1 LENLPFT
8 QVVSVLAVVLIIT
21 FFITSSDSGSLV
33 IDSLAAGGRSDTP
46 AWQRTFWVLI
56 LGVVAS
62 ALLLA
67 GGLQALQTAA
77 IVSALHLTFIIL
89 IALFGMYRALRI
101 EGHRNESLAS
111 DNHLPPHLLK
121 LGAWRER
128 IGYIA
133 QYSTRDKVLGY
144 IQGPVLSS

>member
-8 QVVSVLAVVLIIT
+8 QVVSSLAVVLIIT

-46 AWQRTFWVLI
+46 AWQRTFWVVT

-62 ALLLA
+62 VLLIA

-77 IVSALHLTFIIL
+77 I
-89 IALFGMYRALRI
+89 
-101 EGHRNESLAS
+101 
-111 DNHLPPHLLK
+111 
-121 LGAWRER
+121 
-128 IGYIA
+128 
-133 QYSTRDKVLGY
+133 
-144 IQGPVLSS
+144 